1 MKSNDVKALVGLV
14 VALLVL
20 WFAIAREGD
29 RATAVAIVGL
39 AIIYA
44 RTALVLAG
52 AVVLAAVV
60 LLVPLP
66 VILLVFLVVGLLGF
80 AVHHHTQVWSG
91 RHSRDSDYWGG
102 GDWRDTQHGGGAW

>member
-1 MKSNDVKALVGLV
+1 MNSNDVKALVGLV

-20 WFAIAREGD
+20 WFAIGREGD
-29 RATAVAIVGL
+29 KATAVAIVGL

-60 LLVPLP
+60 LFVPLP
-66 VILLVFLVVGLLGF
+66 VIVLVVIVVAVLGF
-80 AVHHHTQVWSG
+80 AVHHHAEVWSG
-91 RHSRDSDYWGG
+91 RHSRTSDYWGG
-102 GDWRDTQHGGGAW
+102 GDWRDTQHGGGGF